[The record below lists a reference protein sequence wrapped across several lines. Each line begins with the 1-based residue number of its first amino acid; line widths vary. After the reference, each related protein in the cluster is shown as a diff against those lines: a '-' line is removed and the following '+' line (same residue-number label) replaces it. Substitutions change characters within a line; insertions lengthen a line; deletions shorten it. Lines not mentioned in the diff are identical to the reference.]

1 MSRATLT
8 EHCYGQWLRDPAHA
22 HELTRAERRF
32 LEDERAWDAD
42 NPREVEALEKLVG
55 RAVRLR
61 KTYRTYAVTDRD
73 KAAEARSAPPRAR
86 LAPSP
91 DAYMGG
97 RKLVVF
103 ARAGRSLLARMGD
116 GTVLLVRAGW
126 VRETPM

>member
-1 MSRATLT
+1 MSRAAVI

-61 KTYRTYAVTDRD
+61 KTYRTYAVTDKD
-73 KAAEARSAPPRAR
+73 KASPLPRIDPP
-86 LAPSP
+86 
-91 DAYMGG
+91 
-97 RKLVVF
+97 
-103 ARAGRSLLARMGD
+103 LLARIGPP
-116 GTVLLVRAGW
+116 AGG
-126 VRETPM
+126 VVDVIALPVACSR